1 VTRTSAT
8 AIVLTVLIAGVL
20 AWLLEGMLVMSGR
33 AAIVPPLTLGPALA
47 LLAAVLLLVAWPVRQ
62 AAQGK
67 RRIDYRHAT
76 AVLGFAKASSIVGA
90 LLGGLALGALAFFAT
105 RTVVAADAVLALA
118 IVAVGALV
126 QLAAGLIAEHWCV
139 LPPDDEDEAAAR
151 AGSPA

>member
-1 VTRTSAT
+1 MTRTSAT

-90 LLGGLALGALAFFAT
+90 LLGGLALGALAVFAT

>member
-1 VTRTSAT
+1 MTRTSAT

-76 AVLGFAKASSIVGA
+76 AVLRIPETYLEPERK
-90 LLGGLALGALAFFAT
+90 L
-105 RTVVAADAVLALA
+105 
-118 IVAVGALV
+118 
-126 QLAAGLIAEHWCV
+126 
-139 LPPDDEDEAAAR
+139 
-151 AGSPA
+151 

>member
-1 VTRTSAT
+1 MTRTSAT

>member
-1 VTRTSAT
+1 MTRTSAT

-33 AAIVPPLTLGPALA
+33 AAIVPPLTLGPAL
-47 LLAAVLLLVAWPVRQ
+47 
-62 AAQGK
+62 
-67 RRIDYRHAT
+67 
-76 AVLGFAKASSIVGA
+76 A

>member
-1 VTRTSAT
+1 MR
-8 AIVLTVLIAGVL
+8 
-20 AWLLEGMLVMSGR
+20 
-33 AAIVPPLTLGPALA
+33 
-47 LLAAVLLLVAWPVRQ
+47 AAVLLLVAWPVRQ